1 MSKNKIKQLKVDIN
15 EILYLKMILNSN
27 VEEIN
32 VWSKEE
38 QKSNYA
44 NMLKGLY
51 NKVLIIEK
59 QIKNEQ

>member
-1 MSKNKIKQLKVDIN
+1 MSNKKTKQFKISID

-32 VWSKEE
+32 VWREEE
-38 QKSNYA
+38 QKSEYA

-51 NKVLIIEK
+51 NKVLTIEK
-59 QIKNEQ
+59 QMKNEQ